1 MTVLGILYKGLDNMW
16 TLPMTSFHLI
26 VFLGCEMGAW
36 CGILTFLLIAPTD
49 PIKDISPCW
58 RAHFG
63 PRVAWP
69 VPDNIHVSTYRLRLR
84 GRWTNLSRV
93 KQLTS
98 RGVRISSR
106 SAGFQTPSPEF
117 LKDQFQLRFLSRSCI
132 QQANGYCKD
141 AWAQRRVPRFPE
153 VGYWNAEASVI
164 SGTPETPGSGEN
176 KENNAEALV
185 PSMPGGQR
193 GLKFHC
199 PFAWLFDLWP
209 NREPNICIY

>member
-1 MTVLGILYKGLDNMW
+1 MPCLLVVNPSPPTSNPRQLLVSIEMTVLGILYKGLDNMW
-16 TLPMTSFHLI
+16 TLPMASFHLI

-132 QQANGYCKD
+132 Q
-141 AWAQRRVPRFPE
+141 
-153 VGYWNAEASVI
+153 
-164 SGTPETPGSGEN
+164 
-176 KENNAEALV
+176 
-185 PSMPGGQR
+185 
-193 GLKFHC
+193 
-199 PFAWLFDLWP
+199 
-209 NREPNICIY
+209 